1 MSINK
6 EKLMFNMI
14 GLIKMLVEFFLFSFS
29 VAFHFL
35 YLYYQILGSVCSET
49 LVKSL
54 LLPLLI
60 NFTLC
65 CWKEKNSLKIE
76 QEKKRQYKSSCNFN
90 IYDIIQLI

>member
-1 MSINK
+1 
-6 EKLMFNMI
+6 
-14 GLIKMLVEFFLFSFS
+14 MLVEFFWFSFS

-60 NFTLC
+60 ITALAVLL
-65 CWKEKNSLKIE
+65 KREKFI
-76 QEKKRQYKSSCNFN
+76 KK
-90 IYDIIQLI
+90 